1 MVSHQDFERVSRQVR
16 LNRGRTT
23 ISLERIYWQ
32 ELEDIAHLSGW
43 PMRRL
48 LIAIERECQNALS
61 NEGKKGRFNF
71 SSALRVWFFDY
82 RRR

>member
-16 LNRGRTT
+16 LTRGRTT

-32 ELEDIAHLSGW
+32 ELDDIAHMSGW

-48 LIAIERECQNALS
+48 LIAIERECRLALN
-61 NEGKKGRFNF
+61 NEIEKGRFNF
-71 SSALRVWFFDY
+71 SSALRVWVLD
-82 RRR
+82 RRRR